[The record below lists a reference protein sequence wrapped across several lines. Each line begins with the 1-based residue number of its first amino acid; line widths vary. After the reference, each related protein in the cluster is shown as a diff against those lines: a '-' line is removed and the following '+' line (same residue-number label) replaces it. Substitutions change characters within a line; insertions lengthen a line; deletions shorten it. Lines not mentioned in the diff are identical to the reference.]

1 MRDSTVHRRT
11 KETDVT
17 VTLELDVTGE
27 ADIDTGVGFLNHMLT
42 LFAVHGHFDL
52 TVRATGDLDVD
63 CHHTGEDV
71 ALTLGEALR
80 KALGDKVGIHRYGSM
95 LLPMD
100 EALAEVI
107 LDISGRSYLVWHADI
122 PRVSLGLFDK
132 EMGDYFFRAISV
144 QSGMTLHI
152 NVPYGRNTHHM
163 LEAIFKGFGRA
174 LSEAVAIDP
183 RVHGIMSSKG
193 AL

>member
-17 VTLELDVTGE
+17 VTLELDGTGE

-52 TVRATGDLDVD
+52 TVRATGGLDVD
-63 CHHTGEDV
+63 CHHTVEDV

-122 PRVSLGLFDK
+122 PRVSLGLFDT
-132 EMGDYFFRAISV
+132 EMGEDFFRALSV

>member
-1 MRDSTVHRRT
+1 
-11 KETDVT
+11 
-17 VTLELDVTGE
+17 
-27 ADIDTGVGFLNHMLT
+27 
-42 LFAVHGHFDL
+42 
-52 TVRATGDLDVD
+52 
-63 CHHTGEDV
+63 
-71 ALTLGEALR
+71 
-80 KALGDKVGIHRYGSM
+80 
-95 LLPMD
+95 MD

-122 PRVSLGLFDK
+122 PRVSLGLLIRK
-132 EMGDYFFRAISV
+132 WGRFFRALSV

-193 AL
+193 RPVRRG